1 VSPRYEVVVPTAGR
15 SSLRAL
21 LAALGA
27 GEGPW
32 PERIVLVDDRRE
44 HAAEGEE
51 LVGRGALEAA
61 VSERLLVVPGAGRGP
76 AVARNAGWRAG
87 GAEWVA
93 FLDDDV
99 LPPPGWRARL
109 VEDLAVAAGD
119 VAGVQGRIEVP
130 LAHGRRPTDWER
142 NVAGLARARWATAD
156 LAYRR
161 EALEAAG
168 GFDERFGRA
177 YREDA
182 DLGLRLTAAGWR
194 IERGSRT
201 TVHPVGPAGSW
212 VSVARQAGN
221 ADDALMRRLHGPRW
235 AERAGAPAG
244 RRPRHQAIATAGT
257 AALTLAATGRRG
269 AAAACGAGWL
279 AGTAE
284 LAFARIAPGP
294 RTSGEVARMLATSA
308 VLPIAAVGWWALGTV
323 RHRHEAALP
332 RAAPPPTPSA
342 AAVLLDRDG
351 TLIRDVPYNGDPERV
366 EAMPG
371 AREALDRLRA
381 RGVKL
386 GVVSNQS
393 GVARGWITAEDV
405 AAVNRRVEEL
415 LGPLGPWAVC
425 PHGPEEGCACRKP
438 APGLVLE
445 AAAALGVAPARC
457 VVVGDI
463 GADVEAARAAG
474 ASAVLVPTPRTREE
488 EVRAAPALAPDLP
501 AAVDLV
507 LGSAR

>member
-1 VSPRYEVVVPTAGR
+1 VSPRYDVVVPTAGR
-15 SSLRAL
+15 ASLRSL

-32 PERIVLVDDRRE
+32 PERIVLVDDRRGDLDAGLLDPSE
-44 HAAEGEE
+44 SPPP
-51 LVGRGALEAA
+51 VR
-61 VSERLLVVPGAGRGP
+61 ERLLVVPGAARGP
-76 AVARNAGWRAG
+76 AAARNAGWRAG
-87 GAEWVA
+87 RAEWAA

-109 VEDLAVAAGD
+109 AEDLTAAGED

-130 LAHGRRPTDWER
+130 LPHGRRPTDWER
-142 NVAGLARARWATAD
+142 NVEGLARARWATAD

-161 EALEAAG
+161 SALEAAG
-168 GFDERFGRA
+168 GFDERFTRA

-182 DLGLRLTAAGWR
+182 DLGLRVTGAGWR
-194 IERGSRT
+194 IERGART
-201 TVHPVGPAGSW
+201 IIHPVGPAGRW
-212 VSVARQAGN
+212 VSLPRQAGN
-221 ADDALMRRLHGPRW
+221 ADDALMRCLHGRGW
-235 AERAGAPAG
+235 RQRAGAPAG
-244 RRPRHQAIATAGT
+244 RRPRHLAVAAAGA
-257 AALTLAATGRRG
+257 AALALAGARRPR
-269 AAAACGAGWL
+269 AAAACGAGWMV
-279 AGTAE
+279 GTAE

-294 RTSGEVARMLATSA
+294 RTPDEVATMLATSA
-308 VLPIAAVGWWALGTV
+308 VLPCAAAAWWALGMA
-323 RHRHEAALP
+323 RHRREAPLP
-332 RAAPPPTPSA
+332 AAAPPPAPSP

-445 AAAALGVAPARC
+445 AAAALGVAPDCC

-474 ASAVLVPTPRTREE
+474 ARAVLVPTPRTREE

-507 LGSAR
+507 LGTAP